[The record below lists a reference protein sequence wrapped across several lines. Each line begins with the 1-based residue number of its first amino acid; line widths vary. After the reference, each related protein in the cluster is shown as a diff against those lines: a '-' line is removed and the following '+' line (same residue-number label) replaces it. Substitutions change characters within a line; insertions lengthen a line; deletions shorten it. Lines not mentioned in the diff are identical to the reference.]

1 MDERLARW
9 NDEMYLKHPTPYE
22 GLAGR
27 IERARVA
34 AVVRL
39 AAVRAD
45 DAVLE
50 VGCGAGHV
58 LVALPRCR
66 RKVGLDIS
74 ERSLADARVRA
85 AERGE
90 RDVEL
95 AQFDANDPLPYAP
108 GDFDVIICAEVLE
121 HVPEPRR
128 VAESIHAVATPATRV
143 IFTVPNERPKLIVKR
158 LLRAVGLMR
167 LLFPGIEEGFSEG
180 HLHCFSK
187 KMLREVTRGL
197 FAIRR
202 LRSIW
207 GCHFV
212 ALMAKRP
219 DASPTP
225 GGQG

>member
-9 NDEMYLKHPTPYE
+9 NDEMYLRHPTPYT

-39 AAVRAD
+39 ANLKPD
-45 DAVLE
+45 EAVLE
-50 VGCGAGHV
+50 VGCGAGHI
-58 LVALPRCR
+58 LVALPKCR

-85 AERGE
+85 AQHGQGDIEFGH
-90 RDVEL
+90 
-95 AQFDANDPLPYAP
+95 FDANDPLPYKP
-108 GDFDVIICAEVLE
+108 GEFDVIICAEVLE

-128 VAESIHAVATPATRV
+128 VAENIHAVAAPGTRV
-143 IFTVPNERPKLIVKR
+143 VFTVPNERPKLLVKKA
-158 LLRAVGLMR
+158 LRAVGLMR

-180 HLHCFSK
+180 HLHAFSK
-187 KMLREVTRGL
+187 KMLRDVTRGL

-212 ALMAKRP
+212 ALMSKAP
-219 DASPTP
+219 IAGDQT
-225 GGQG
+225 